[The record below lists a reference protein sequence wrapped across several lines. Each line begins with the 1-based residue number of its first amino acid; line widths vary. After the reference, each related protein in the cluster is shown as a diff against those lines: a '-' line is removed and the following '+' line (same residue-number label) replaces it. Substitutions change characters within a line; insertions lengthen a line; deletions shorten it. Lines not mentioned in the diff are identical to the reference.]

1 MKEVLV
7 VYYSQSGQ
15 LFDLLKNVVSKIE
28 GENVNIN
35 YHQIIPE
42 KPYDFPWESKDFFD
56 AFPESF
62 LQIPCSLKE
71 GKNEMLQKKYDL
83 VILGYTVWY
92 LSPSIPINSFLKSSH
107 GKRLL
112 QNTPVVTVIGC
123 RNMWIMAQEKI
134 KKLLKDCGANLVG
147 NIAVV
152 DRHINHISVI
162 TIVHWMFSGK
172 KTRAFGIFPKPGIS
186 EDDITNSSKFGAPI
200 RDSLLINDFSDLQLK
215 LQKLKAVVIKPFLII
230 TDKRGNAIFSK
241 WANLIIKKGDAGDV
255 KRKNWLVLFKY
266 YLFFAIWVIAPIVF
280 IVFCLTYPLFR
291 HKIFKEKVY
300 FSSVII
306 K

>member
-28 GENVNIN
+28 RENVNIN
-35 YHQIIPE
+35 YHQIVPE
-42 KPYDFPWESKDFFD
+42 KPYDFPWKSKDFFD

-62 LQIPCSLKE
+62 LQIPCALKE
-71 GKNEMLQKKYDL
+71 EENEILQKNYDL
-83 VILGYTVWY
+83 IILGYTVWY
-92 LSPSIPINSFLKSSH
+92 LSPSIPINSFLKSSN
-107 GKRLL
+107 GKKLL
-112 QNTPVVTVIGC
+112 QNTSVVTVIGC
-123 RNMWIMAQEKI
+123 RNMWVMAQEKI
-134 KKLLKDCGANLVG
+134 KILLRDCGANLVG

-152 DRHINHISVI
+152 DRHVNHISVI
-162 TIVHWMFSGK
+162 TIVHWMFGGK

-186 EDDITNSSKFGAPI
+186 ENDIINSSRFGVPI
-200 RDSLLINDFSDLQLK
+200 RNSLLINDYSDLQLN
-215 LQKLKAVVIKPFLII
+215 LQKLKAVIIKPFLII

-241 WANLIIKKGDAGDV
+241 WANFIIKKGDAGDV
-255 KRKNWLVLFKY
+255 KRDKWLVLFKY

-280 IVFCLTYPLFR
+280 IVFCFTYPLFR